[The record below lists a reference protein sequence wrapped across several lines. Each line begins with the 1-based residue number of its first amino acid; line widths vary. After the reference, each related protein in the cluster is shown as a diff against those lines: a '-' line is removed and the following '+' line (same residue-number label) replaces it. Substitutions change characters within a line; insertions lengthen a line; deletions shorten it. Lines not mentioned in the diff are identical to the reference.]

1 MAEEQKE
8 QAATQAVKKDKT
20 ILFVVIGVA
29 VVLILLI
36 ALLIVLVLSQNK
48 ESHPPAEHE
57 AVVEEVQPQLEP
69 NKQAGTKVATSSVV
83 SGRGSDWGKIGPIL
97 EVGDKDGFK
106 INLLTQTGKKVLIVK
121 VSIELDKPETQPE
134 VETKLP
140 IISDTIIEIL
150 SSKSVEE
157 VATTK
162 GKNRVKDE
170 IVQRLNELLI
180 DGSIKNIFFT
190 HFLIG

>member
-57 AVVEEVQPQLEP
+57 AVVEEVQPQPEP

>member
-57 AVVEEVQPQLEP
+57 AVVEEVQPQPEP
-69 NKQAGTKVATSSVV
+69 NKQAGTKVSTSSVV

>member
-57 AVVEEVQPQLEP
+57 AVVEEVQPQPES
-69 NKQAGTKVATSSVV
+69 NKQAGTKVAISSVV

-106 INLLTQTGKKVLIVK
+106 INLLTQTSKKVLIVK

>member
-8 QAATQAVKKDKT
+8 QAATQAGKKDKT

-29 VVLILLI
+29 VVLTLLI
-36 ALLIVLVLSQNK
+36 ALLIVLVISSNK
-48 ESHPPAEHE
+48 EVPPPAEHE
-57 AVVEEVQPQLEP
+57 AAVEEVQPQQEQ
-69 NKQAGTKVATSSVV
+69 NKQTTKISVGNSVSARAT
-83 SGRGSDWGKIGPIL
+83 DYAKMGPIFPIDT
-97 EVGDKDGFK
+97 EFK
-106 INLLTQTGKKVLIVK
+106 VNLLTQTGKKVLIVK
-121 VSIELDKPETQPE
+121 INLEIDKPESQPE

-140 IISDTIIEIL
+140 LISDTIIEIL

-157 VATTK
+157 VATVK

-180 DGSIKNIFFT
+180 DGSIKNVFFT
-190 HFLIG
+190 NFLIG